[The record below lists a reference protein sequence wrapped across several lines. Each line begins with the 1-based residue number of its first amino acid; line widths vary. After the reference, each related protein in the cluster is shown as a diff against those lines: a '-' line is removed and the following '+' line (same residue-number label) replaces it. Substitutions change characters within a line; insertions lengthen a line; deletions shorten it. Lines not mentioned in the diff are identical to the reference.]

1 MTVIKSQIGIPDI
14 RRSLSGSRAPLDP
27 TQAVMPRESEK
38 WPAKFLELASG
49 DLKAAGVL
57 VPIINRSAGLT
68 VLLTQRSSELRLHAG
83 QVSFPGGR
91 MEGSDKDIVATALR
105 ETHEEVG
112 IHPDNVEVAGFL
124 DPAPTVTGYAV
135 TPVIGLIAEPVS
147 IVIDPGEV
155 EAAFEVPL
163 GFLLDQDNQQDSV
176 RVFEGVEIEIVE
188 FNYADRRIWGATASM
203 LIQLRNSLLKQ

>member
-1 MTVIKSQIGIPDI
+1 MTAIKTQIGLDEI
-14 RRSLSGSRAPLDP
+14 RRRLSETSAPADP
-27 TQAVMPRESEK
+27 HQAVMPPESRH
-38 WPAKFLELASG
+38 WPAKFLQLASG

-57 VPIINRSAGLT
+57 IPIIDRPEGLT

-91 MEGSDKDIVATALR
+91 MEGADENILATALR
-105 ETHEEVG
+105 EAHEEVG
-112 IHPDNVEVAGFL
+112 IHPDKVEVAGYL

-135 TPVIGLIAEPVS
+135 TPVIGLVAQSVS

-163 GFLLDQDNQQDSV
+163 QFLLDKGNQRDSM
-176 RVFEGVEIEIVE
+176 RIFEGVELKIVE
-188 FNYADRRIWGATASM
+188 FNYAGRRIWGATASM
-203 LIQLRNSLLKQ
+203 LIQLRKKLLDQ

>member
-1 MTVIKSQIGIPDI
+1 MTVIKTQIGIEEI
-14 RRSLSGSRAPLDP
+14 RRSLSGSRAPQDP
-27 TQAVMPRESEK
+27 TRAVMPLESEK
-38 WPAKFLELASG
+38 WPAKFLEMASG

-57 VPIINRSAGLT
+57 IPIIDRPGGLT

-91 MEGSDKDIVATALR
+91 MEDSDKDIVATALR
-105 ETHEEVG
+105 EAHEEVG
-112 IHPDNVEVAGFL
+112 IDPQIVEIAGYL

-135 TPVIGLIAEPVS
+135 TPVIGLVTESVS

-163 GFLLDQDNQQDSV
+163 EFLLDKTNQRDAV
-176 RVFEGVEIEIVE
+176 RVYEGVELKIVE
-188 FNYADRRIWGATASM
+188 FNYAERRIWGATASM
-203 LIQLRNSLLKQ
+203 LIQLRKKLINQ

>member
-1 MTVIKSQIGIPDI
+1 MTVIKTQIGIEEI
-14 RRSLSGSRAPLDP
+14 RRSLSGSRAPRDP
-27 TQAVMPRESEK
+27 TQAVMPHESEK
-38 WPAKFLELASG
+38 WPAKFLEMASG
-49 DLKAAGVL
+49 NLKAAGVL
-57 VPIINRSAGLT
+57 IPIIDRPGGLT
-68 VLLTQRSSELRLHAG
+68 VLLTQRSTELRLHAG

-91 MEGSDKDIVATALR
+91 MESTDKDIVATALR

-112 IHPDNVEVAGFL
+112 IDPEIVEVAGYL

-135 TPVIGLIAEPVS
+135 TPVIGLVSPSVS

-163 GFLLDQDNQQDSV
+163 EFLLDKGNQQDSV
-176 RVFEGVEIEIVE
+176 RVYEGIELKIVE

-203 LIQLRNSLLKQ
+203 LIQLRKRLLNH